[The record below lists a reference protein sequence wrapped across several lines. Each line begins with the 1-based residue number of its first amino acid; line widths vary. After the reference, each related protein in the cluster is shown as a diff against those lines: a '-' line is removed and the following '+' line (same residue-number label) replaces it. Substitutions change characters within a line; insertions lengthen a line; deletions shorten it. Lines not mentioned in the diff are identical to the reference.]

1 MDIDRRLFLLGG
13 TGVLLL
19 AGCSTRPERT
29 EVADWPTGPPEG
41 PATISWWAGQ
51 VASKDGGDL
60 RRRLIAAFQQEYPDI
75 RVRIVSAPSD
85 TDTNRTSLTTQI
97 AAGSPT
103 PDVYLGDVAWPGQFA
118 KNKLATPVSSLV
130 GEDFFDQFPEGLRQ
144 AASVDGTYYMFP
156 LYIDESF
163 FLYREDLL
171 DKHGFQ
177 VPRSWEEVR
186 DTAAKLVDTGDVS
199 YGFAFQGDVYE
210 GLTCNVTEFVADAG
224 GSLLDDELENATTTS
239 SETRRAF
246 EFMRSLV
253 TSGASPRAT
262 LTYQEQDTNDAFSGG
277 RAAFLRNWSYA
288 WGIANGPDSAVRGK
302 VGLAARP
309 TFDGMDEHH
318 STIGGWGNY
327 INPHTQ
333 QPAAALTFARW
344 MSSETAQQL
353 LTREGGVLPARSA
366 SLVSEDAKRQQRPTY
381 DTAAGITLVPRPTST
396 AYYPKVSQGVYQ
408 NGNGILGGQRTV
420 DGGTSA
426 MASAIDLALRGAA
439 L

>member
-1 MDIDRRLFLLGG
+1 MAIDRRLFLLGG

-19 AGCSTRPERT
+19 AGCSARPERT
-29 EVADWPTGPPEG
+29 TVDQWPTDPPEG
-41 PATISWWAGQ
+41 DVTISWWAGQ
-51 VASKDGGDL
+51 IASKDGGDL
-60 RRRLIAAFQQEYPDI
+60 RRQLIAEFQKEHPNI

-118 KNKLATPVSSLV
+118 KNKLATPVDQLV
-130 GEDFFDQFPEGLRQ
+130 GEDFFEQFPEGLRL

-163 FLYREDLL
+163 FLYRKDLL
-171 DKHGFQ
+171 DKHGLQ
-177 VPRSWEEVR
+177 VPRSWEEVK
-186 DTAAKLVDTGDVS
+186 DTAVKLVDTGDVD

-224 GSLLDDELENATTTS
+224 GSLLNDDLTEPATTS
-239 SETRRAF
+239 SETKRAF
-246 EFMRSLV
+246 AFMRSLV
-253 TSGASPRAT
+253 TDGASPRAT
-262 LTYQEQDTNDAFSGG
+262 LTYQEQDTNDAFAGG

-288 WGIANGPDSAVRGK
+288 WGIANGPDSAVAGR
-302 VGLAARP
+302 VGLAPRP
-309 TFDGMDEHH
+309 TFDGMQDNH

-333 QPAAALTFARW
+333 QPAAALTFAAW
-344 MSSETAQQL
+344 MSSETAQQF

-366 SLVSEDAKRQQRPTY
+366 SLVSADAKRQQRPTY

-408 NGNGILGGQRTV
+408 NGNSILGGQTSV
-420 DGGTSA
+420 DGGTGA
-426 MASAIDLALRGAA
+426 MASAIALALTGDA

>member
-1 MDIDRRLFLLGG
+1 MAIDRRLFLLGG

-29 EVADWPTGPPEG
+29 TVEEWPTDPPEG
-41 PATISWWAGQ
+41 DVTISWWAGQ

-60 RRRLIAAFQQEYPDI
+60 RRRLIAEFQKEHPNI

-118 KNKLATPVSSLV
+118 KNKLATPVNQLV
-130 GEDFFDQFPEGLRQ
+130 GEEFFEQFPEGLRL

-163 FLYREDLL
+163 FLYRQDLL
-171 DKHGFQ
+171 DKHGLQ
-177 VPRSWEEVR
+177 VPRSWEEVK
-186 DTAAKLVDTGDVS
+186 DTAKKLVDTGDVD
-199 YGFAFQGDVYE
+199 YGLAFQGDVYE

-224 GSLLDDELENATTTS
+224 GSLLNDDLTKPATTS
-239 SETRRAF
+239 SETKRAF
-246 EFMRSLV
+246 EFMRSLI
-253 TSGASPRAT
+253 TDGAAPRAT
-262 LTYQEQDTNDAFSGG
+262 LTYQEQDTNDAFAGG

-288 WGIANGPDSAVRGK
+288 WGIANGPDSAVAGK
-302 VGLAARP
+302 VGLAPRP

-333 QPAAALTFARW
+333 QPAAALTFAAW
-344 MSSETAQQL
+344 MSSETAQQF

-366 SLVSEDAKRQQRPTY
+366 SLVSDDAKRQDRPTY

-408 NGNGILGGQRTV
+408 NGNSILGGQASV
-420 DGGTSA
+420 DGGTRS
-426 MASAIDLALRGAA
+426 MASAISLALTGDA

>member
-1 MDIDRRLFLLGG
+1 M
-13 TGVLLL
+13 
-19 AGCSTRPERT
+19 
-29 EVADWPTGPPEG
+29 
-41 PATISWWAGQ
+41 
-51 VASKDGGDL
+51 
-60 RRRLIAAFQQEYPDI
+60 
-75 RVRIVSAPSD
+75 
-85 TDTNRTSLTTQI
+85 
-97 AAGSPT
+97 
-103 PDVYLGDVAWPGQFA
+103 AWPGQFA
-118 KNKLATPVSSLV
+118 KNKLATPVNELV
-130 GEDFFDQFPEGLRQ
+130 GADFFEQFPEGLRQ

-163 FLYREDLL
+163 FLYRQDLL

-177 VPRSWEEVR
+177 VPRSWEEVK

-199 YGFAFQGDVYE
+199 YGLAFQGDVYE

-224 GSLLDDELENATTTS
+224 GSLLNDDLTRPETTS
-239 SETRRAF
+239 SETKRAF
-246 EFMRSLV
+246 EFMRSLIAD
-253 TSGASPRAT
+253 GAAPRAT

-288 WGIANGPDSAVRGK
+288 WGIANGPDSAVAGK

-309 TFDGMDEHH
+309 TFDGTDEHH
-318 STIGGWGNY
+318 STIGGWGNS

-344 MSSETAQQL
+344 MSSETAQQF

-366 SLVSEDAKRQQRPTY
+366 SLVSEDAKRQNRPTY

-408 NGNGILGGQRTV
+408 NGNSILGGQASV
-420 DGGTSA
+420 DGGTRA
-426 MASAIDLALRGAA
+426 MASAISLALSGEA

>member
-1 MDIDRRLFLLGG
+1 MAIDRRLFLLGG

-19 AGCSTRPERT
+19 AGCSARPERT
-29 EVADWPTGPPEG
+29 TVDQWPTDPPEG
-41 PATISWWAGQ
+41 DVTISWWAGQ
-51 VASKDGGDL
+51 IASKDGGDL
-60 RRRLIAAFQQEYPDI
+60 RRQLIAEFRKEHPNI

-118 KNKLATPVSSLV
+118 KNKLATPVDQLV
-130 GEDFFDQFPEGLRQ
+130 GEDFFEQFPEGLRL

-163 FLYREDLL
+163 FLYRKDLL
-171 DKHGFQ
+171 DKHGLQ
-177 VPRSWEEVR
+177 VPRSWEEVK
-186 DTAAKLVDTGDVS
+186 DTAVKLVDTGDVD

-224 GSLLDDELENATTTS
+224 GSLLNDDLTEPATTS
-239 SETRRAF
+239 SETKRAF

-253 TSGASPRAT
+253 TDGASPRAT
-262 LTYQEQDTNDAFSGG
+262 LTYQEQDTNDAFAGG

-288 WGIANGPDSAVRGK
+288 WGIANGPDSAVAGR
-302 VGLAARP
+302 VGLAPRP
-309 TFDGMDEHH
+309 TFDGMQDNH

-333 QPAAALTFARW
+333 QPAAALTFAAW
-344 MSSETAQQL
+344 MSSETAQQF

-366 SLVSEDAKRQQRPTY
+366 SLVSADAKRQQRPTY

-408 NGNGILGGQRTV
+408 NGNSILGGQTSV
-420 DGGTSA
+420 DGGTGA
-426 MASAIDLALRGAA
+426 MASAIALALTGDA